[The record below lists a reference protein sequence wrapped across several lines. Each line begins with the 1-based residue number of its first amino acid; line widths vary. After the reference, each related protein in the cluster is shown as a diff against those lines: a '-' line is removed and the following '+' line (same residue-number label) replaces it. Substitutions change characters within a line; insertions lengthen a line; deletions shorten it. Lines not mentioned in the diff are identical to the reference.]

1 MRDGAGSRV
10 RGTRFAGACALA
22 GLLVVSATTVHA
34 DGGFSPL
41 GPGDRDRGARAMV
54 SFTIPFGGPAGT
66 TPEKP
71 HATLSLH
78 GPQPAEW
85 AREATALPA
94 LMELRLDEAGVRSVQ
109 LGGAA
114 MAERRTVLNANG
126 ETATQL
132 LGVDWQWW
140 VIGGA
145 AAAAGGYAA
154 YELSQD
160 DDESDASEADG
171 GDPGGPGV
179 GGGTGSAGGS
189 GL

>member
-71 HATLSLH
+71 HASLSLH

-114 MAERRTVLNANG
+114 MAERRTVLDANG
-126 ETATQL
+126 ETTTQL

-140 VIGGA
+140 AIGGA

-154 YELSQD
+154 YELSD
-160 DDESDASEADG
+160 DDDDHEGSGDLVAGDG
-171 GDPGGPGV
+171 NGSS
-179 GGGTGSAGGS
+179 GGGGETGSF
-189 GL
+189 

>member
-1 MRDGAGSRV
+1 MKDQRGSRAREARSGV
-10 RGTRFAGACALA
+10 VCALA

-34 DGGFSPL
+34 ADGFSPL
-41 GPGDRDRGARAMV
+41 GPGDRDRGTRAMV

-66 TPEKP
+66 TAEKP
-71 HATLSLH
+71 HASLSLH

-160 DDESDASEADG
+160 DDDDASQADG
-171 GDPGGPGV
+171 SDDPVGGNPGGHGF
-179 GGGTGSAGGS
+179 
-189 GL
+189 